1 MGKNSLFGRVRPE
14 FQYLQWKDKII
25 ILMFVR
31 IGPEFKCSE
40 GWGENSNP

>member
-14 FQYLQWKDKII
+14 FQYLQWKDKIR